1 MRIRQAGLIV
11 ALALALFAWSFS
23 AHAQRPMKVALVGIL
38 SDENRPRMGSF
49 EPFVEGVRDLAWAEG
64 QNISF
69 ELSCAAGNQEIL
81 PSLAAELVRLRPNV
95 ILAVGTRAAR
105 AAKIATE
112 TVPIVFSRIADPIGS
127 GLVPSLARPEGN
139 LTGVTTQSREL
150 AAKRLE
156 LLITAVP
163 GAGRVGVLWD
173 PNFPPDGPQLKEI
186 EGAAPILNLE
196 LVLAEVRG
204 PDEFQL
210 AIQTMAEQHA
220 GALIVL
226 PAEVF
231 DANAQRIADLA
242 AKARLPTMFQR
253 RELVEAGGLMSYGPD
268 YSDMYRRSAAYVD
281 KILKSTRPADL
292 PVEQPT
298 KFELVINLKTAK
310 ALGLTIPYT
319 LLGLAD
325 EVIE

>member
-1 MRIRQAGLIV
+1 MKIGQTGLILT
-11 ALALALFAWSFS
+11 LALALFAWSFS
-23 AHAQRPMKVALVGIL
+23 AHAQQPMKVALVGIL
-38 SDENRPRMGSF
+38 SDENRPRIGSF
-49 EPFVEGVRDLAWAEG
+49 KPFVDGLRDLGWAEG

-69 ELSCAAGNQEIL
+69 ELRYAAGNHDL

-95 ILAVGTRAAR
+95 ILAGGTRAAQ

-112 TVPIVFSRIADPIGS
+112 TLPIVFSRIADPIGS

-156 LLITAVP
+156 LLVTAVP

-173 PNFPPDGPQLKEI
+173 PNFPPDGPQLREI
-186 EGAAPILNLE
+186 EEAAPILNLE
-196 LVLAEVRG
+196 LVPAEVQG
-204 PDEFQL
+204 PDKFQL
-210 AIQTMAEQHA
+210 AIQTMAEHHA

-226 PAEVF
+226 PGEVF
-231 DANAQRIADLA
+231 DENARRIADLT

-253 RELVEAGGLMSYGPD
+253 RELVEAGGLMSYGTN
-268 YSDMYRRSAAYVD
+268 YSDMYRRAAAYVD
-281 KILKSTRPADL
+281 KILKGARPADL